1 MSKWYDMRNLKGDL
15 TGGMTA
21 GIVALPLALAF
32 GVQSGLGAIAGLY
45 GAMMVGF
52 FAAFLGGTATQVSG
66 PTGPMTVV
74 SASVIASAIE
84 LTGSLERGMGIVIG
98 SFMLAGGFQI
108 LFGLLKFGKYIKYIP
123 YPVLSGF
130 MSGIGVIIVIYQV
143 FPLIGISSPSSTVE
157 ILNIFGIVGPQ
168 LNWQA
173 LGLGIVTIAIIY
185 MFPMIS
191 KAVPST
197 LVALF
202 ISSLAAHLLD
212 LNVPVIGDI
221 PAGLPSLLIG
231 EIFNMET
238 SYIWLIFQFATTLAA
253 LGMIDSLLTSV
264 IAYNITK
271 TKHDS
276 NRELIGQGI
285 GNILASFIGGLPGA
299 GATMRTI
306 VNIKSGGKTRL
317 SGMFHG
323 LILLLILVGASD
335 YAAFIP
341 LTVLSGILITVGIGI
356 VDRKGMLHLFHVPRS
371 DAVVLLI
378 VLFFTVYG
386 NLIQAVGVGMILA
399 CVLFMKQSS
408 DTVETGA
415 SITPLDDIQ
424 YAEDWRRETVRV
436 GDILINQ
443 GLITEIQLN
452 DVLRKQFETV
462 RIGNIMISQGLIT
475 QEQLAD
481 ALKKQKKEQ
490 KNSLNRVY
498 IKHLDGPIFF
508 GFAARF
514 QEMMTELDD
523 EFEILIIEMSKVPYV
538 DQSGLYVLEDSILRL
553 QNNKVLILMTGLQ
566 PQPLDMLK
574 KIDIIPDLVPDS
586 HVFNKFEQCKTWI
599 DQNIDFD
606 NK

>member
-238 SYIWLIFQFATTLAA
+238 SYIWLIFQFAATLAA

-264 IAYNITK
+264 IADNITK

-323 LILLLILVGASD
+323 LVLLLILVGASD

-378 VLFFTVYG
+378 VLFLTVFG

-408 DTVETGA
+408 ATV
-415 SITPLDDIQ
+415 IKPLDDI
-424 YAEDWRRETVRV
+424 EDAKEWSRETVRV

-462 RIGNIMISQGLIT
+462 RVGDIMISQGLIT
-475 QEQLAD
+475 QEQLTD

-508 GFAARF
+508 GFASRF
-514 QEMMTELDD
+514 QEMITELDD
-523 EFEILIIEMSKVPYV
+523 ELEILIIEMSKVPYV

>member
-1 MSKWYDMRNLKGDL
+1 
-15 TGGMTA
+15 
-21 GIVALPLALAF
+21 
-32 GVQSGLGAIAGLY
+32 
-45 GAMMVGF
+45 
-52 FAAFLGGTATQVSG
+52 
-66 PTGPMTVV
+66 
-74 SASVIASAIE
+74 
-84 LTGSLERGMGIVIG
+84 
-98 SFMLAGGFQI
+98 
-108 LFGLLKFGKYIKYIP
+108 
-123 YPVLSGF
+123 
-130 MSGIGVIIVIYQV
+130 
-143 FPLIGISSPSSTVE
+143 
-157 ILNIFGIVGPQ
+157 
-168 LNWQA
+168 
-173 LGLGIVTIAIIY
+173 
-185 MFPMIS
+185 
-191 KAVPST
+191 
-197 LVALF
+197 
-202 ISSLAAHLLD
+202 
-212 LNVPVIGDI
+212 
-221 PAGLPSLLIG
+221 
-231 EIFNMET
+231 
-238 SYIWLIFQFATTLAA
+238 
-253 LGMIDSLLTSV
+253 
-264 IAYNITK
+264 
-271 TKHDS
+271 
-276 NRELIGQGI
+276 
-285 GNILASFIGGLPGA
+285 
-299 GATMRTI
+299 
-306 VNIKSGGKTRL
+306 
-317 SGMFHG
+317 
-323 LILLLILVGASD
+323 
-335 YAAFIP
+335 
-341 LTVLSGILITVGIGI
+341 
-356 VDRKGMLHLFHVPRS
+356 
-371 DAVVLLI
+371 
-378 VLFFTVYG
+378 VLFLTVYG

-415 SITPLDDIQ
+415 SIIPLDDIED
-424 YAEDWRRETVRV
+424 AEDWRRETVRV

-462 RIGNIMISQGLIT
+462 RIGDIMISQGLIT
-475 QEQLAD
+475 QEQLTD